1 MKKSKS
7 KRPSKTKAQLLME
20 LAAKK
25 FGELKISACW
35 IVRNEAEK
43 LRQSINSVKEY
54 VDELIVVDTGSTDD
68 TLEAARKLGA
78 KVFEQAWADDFSA
91 PRNLALEQAH
101 GDWII
106 FLDSD
111 EFIPGEIGV
120 NLRPAIKIAIQQKKQ
135 ALLINLINIDVD
147 KKNEILDSTYLCR
160 IFKKLDGIHYVGRI
174 HEELQTAD
182 GQSLSKTLMVPSDVL
197 KIYHTGY
204 SSAINR
210 DKAARNLKMLLRELE
225 ETDHPERIYGY
236 LAQCYNGLDDF
247 DNAEKYARLAIEK
260 SPRDSTFA
268 SSPHRILI
276 KILSKADTAR
286 LDDRLAVAE
295 RAVADFS
302 ELPEFRA
309 ELAECLAAKGDYSRA
324 VSEMKAALQKYSSYR
339 GTEPMMFDQT
349 MADFAAERIDKWNKI
364 LGGHV

>member
-1 MKKSKS
+1 
-7 KRPSKTKAQLLME
+7 ME
-20 LAAKK
+20 LATKK
-25 FGELKISACW
+25 LGELKISACW

-43 LRQSINSVKEY
+43 LRLSINSVKEY